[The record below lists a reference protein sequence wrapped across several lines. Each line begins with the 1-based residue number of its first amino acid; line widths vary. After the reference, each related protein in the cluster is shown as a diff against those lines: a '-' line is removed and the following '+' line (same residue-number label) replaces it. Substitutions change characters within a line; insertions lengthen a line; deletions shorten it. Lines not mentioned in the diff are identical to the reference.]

1 MFIQGI
7 LVLLLI
13 LGFVF
18 INYKLWMKKLIF
30 TTCGIQETDLDKDL
44 EEQIKSLKIKRA
56 EVSAMTDMVDVEK
69 KLAKLDSK
77 METLISKRNE
87 KE

>member
-13 LGFVF
+13 LGFVL
-18 INYKLWMKKLIF
+18 INYKLWIKKLIF
-30 TTCGIQETDLDKDL
+30 TTCDIVETDMDKDL

-56 EVSAMTDMVDVEK
+56 EVFTMKDMVDVEK
-69 KLAKLDSK
+69 ELSKLDDK
-77 METLISKRNE
+77 MEILLSKRNK